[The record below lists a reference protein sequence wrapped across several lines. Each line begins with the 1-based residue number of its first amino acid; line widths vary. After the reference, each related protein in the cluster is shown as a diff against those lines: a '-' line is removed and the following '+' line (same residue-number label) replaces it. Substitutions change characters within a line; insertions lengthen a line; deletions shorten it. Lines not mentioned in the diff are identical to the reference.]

1 MHVRVFIC
9 TNMVASLC
17 NLSLS
22 LSMSFIVFCMQIWI
36 YDQLCLVVLCVL
48 SSRMAS
54 DMLMIFDFDA
64 LLLQFDLKQNF
75 AK

>member
-1 MHVRVFIC
+1 MCGFVYVLIWWL
-9 TNMVASLC
+9 VYVI
-17 NLSLS
+17 SLS
-22 LSMSFIVFCMQIWI
+22 LSMYFVVFCMQIWI
-36 YDQLCLVVLCVL
+36 YELCVVVLCVL

>member
-1 MHVRVFIC
+1 M
-9 TNMVASLC
+9 ASLC

-22 LSMSFIVFCMQIWI
+22 LSMSFVVFCMQIWI

-54 DMLMIFDFDA
+54 DMLMIFNFDA
-64 LLLQFDLKQNF
+64 LLFRFDLKKNI